1 MASGL
6 QGVNRK
12 ERVMKSK
19 VLFVDDDAMV
29 LAGLKRQLRNKFRI
43 ETALSGEEGLKR
55 IEENGPYAVI
65 VSDFSMPG
73 MNGIEFLCRVKET
86 DPDSIRMMLT
96 GSADMSTAI
105 QAVNE
110 GSIFQFH
117 PKPCPAD
124 TLGQA
129 IQSGIDVYRKTKT
142 DETQFKKVQRS
153 LAQASMIQQNL
164 APKSN
169 PQIEGY
175 DIAGKSIWCDETSG
189 DYYDFLQPGEWEQE
203 KIGIVVADVIG
214 HGISSALLMTTARA
228 FFRERVL
235 SPGSSTAL
243 VADVNQR
250 LVRDIEELNL
260 FITLFY
266 SEIDIQEKCF
276 RWVHAGHEPAM
287 LYDPAEDSFEA
298 LGGEGLP
305 LGVLENCVYRE
316 SEKQLH
322 PGQIILIG
330 TDGIKETHNEQNEL
344 FGAERFNRVIRD
356 HAHKPANEIIKE
368 MFDALA
374 SFRFPVERKDDETL
388 VVIKVL

>member
-1 MASGL
+1 
-6 QGVNRK
+6 
-12 ERVMKSK
+12 MKDK
-19 VLFVDDDAMV
+19 VLLVDDDAMI
-29 LAGLKRQLRNKFRI
+29 LAGLKRHLRNQFRI

-55 IEENGPYAVI
+55 IRENGPYAVI

-73 MNGIEFLCRVKET
+73 MNGIEFLCRVKKT
-86 DPDSIRMMLT
+86 DPDSTRMMLT
-96 GSADMSTAI
+96 GSDDMTTAI

-124 TLGQA
+124 TLGKA
-129 IQSGIDVYRKTKT
+129 IQSGVEAYRKTT
-142 DETQFKKVQRS
+142 THQMQFKKVQSS

-164 APKSN
+164 VPKSN
-169 PQIEGY
+169 PQVEGF

-189 DYYDFLQPGEWEQE
+189 DYYDFIQPADWEQK

-235 SPGSSTAL
+235 SSGSSTTL

-250 LVRDIEELNL
+250 LVRDIEDLSL
-260 FITLFY
+260 FMTLFY
-266 SEIDIQEKCF
+266 SEIDITERCF

-287 LYDPAEDSFEA
+287 LYDPAENSFEA
-298 LGGEGLP
+298 LGGKGLA
-305 LGVLENCVYRE
+305 LGVKEDWVYEE

-322 PGQIILIG
+322 TGQIILIG
-330 TDGIKETHNEQNEL
+330 TDGIKETRNQQNEL
-344 FGAERFNRVIRD
+344 FGAEQFNRVIRD
-356 HAHKPANEIIKE
+356 HAHKSAGDIIIE
-368 MFDALA
+368 MFDALER
-374 SFRFPVERKDDETL
+374 FRFPVEREDDETL

>member
-1 MASGL
+1 
-6 QGVNRK
+6 
-12 ERVMKSK
+12 MKGK
-19 VLFVDDDAMV
+19 VLLVDDDAMI
-29 LAGLKRQLRNKFRI
+29 LAGLKRKLRNQFRI
-43 ETALSGEEGLKR
+43 ETALSGEEGLRK
-55 IEENGPYAVI
+55 IDENGPYAVI
-65 VSDFSMPG
+65 VSDYFMPG

-86 DPDSIRMMLT
+86 DPDSVRMMLT

-124 TLGQA
+124 TLGKA
-129 IQSGIDVYRKTKT
+129 IQSGVDAYLKTT
-142 DETQFKKVQRS
+142 THQTQFKKVQRS

-169 PQIEGY
+169 PQVKGF

-189 DYYDFLQPGEWEQE
+189 DYYDFFQPAEWEQK

-228 FFRERVL
+228 FFRERIL
-235 SPGSSTAL
+235 SPGSSAAL
-243 VADVNQR
+243 VTDVNQR
-250 LVRDIEELNL
+250 LVMDIEKLNL

-266 SEIDIQEKCF
+266 SEIDIKDKHF

-287 LYDPAEDSFEA
+287 LYDPAEDSFDA

-305 LGVLENCVYRE
+305 LGVMENWIYKE
-316 SEKQLH
+316 SAKQLH
-322 PGQIILIG
+322 SGQIILIG
-330 TDGIKETHNEQNEL
+330 TDGIKETHNKHHEL

-356 HAHKPANEIIKE
+356 HSRKQAKEIIEE
-368 MFDALA
+368 MFDSLA

>member
-1 MASGL
+1 
-6 QGVNRK
+6 
-12 ERVMKSK
+12 MKGK
-19 VLFVDDDAMV
+19 VLLVDDDSMV
-29 LAGLKRQLRNKFRI
+29 LAGLKRHLRNQFRI

-55 IEENGPYAVI
+55 VEKNGPYAVI

-86 DPDSIRMMLT
+86 DPDSVRMMLT

-124 TLGQA
+124 TLGKA
-129 IQSGIDVYRKTKT
+129 IQSGIDAYLKTT
-142 DETQFKKVQRS
+142 THQTQFKKVQRS

-164 APKSN
+164 VPKSN
-169 PQIEGY
+169 PQVEGF

-189 DYYDFLQPGEWEQE
+189 DYYDFFQPAEWEQK
-203 KIGIVVADVIG
+203 KIGVVVADVIG

-228 FFRERVL
+228 FFRERIL
-235 SPGSSTAL
+235 SPGSSAAL
-243 VADVNQR
+243 VTDVNQR
-250 LVRDIEELNL
+250 LVKDIEELNL

-266 SEIDIQEKCF
+266 SEIYIKEKSF

-287 LYDPAEDSFEA
+287 LYDPGEDSFDA

-305 LGVLENCVYRE
+305 LGVMADWVYEE
-316 SEKQLH
+316 SKKQLH
-322 PGQIILIG
+322 SGQIILIG
-330 TDGIKETHNEQNEL
+330 TDGIKETHNEHNEL

-356 HAHKPANEIIKE
+356 HFRKPAKEIIKE
-368 MFDALA
+368 MFDTLQ
-374 SFRFPVERKDDETL
+374 SFRFPIERKDDETL

>member
-1 MASGL
+1 
-6 QGVNRK
+6 
-12 ERVMKSK
+12 MKGK
-19 VLFVDDDAMV
+19 VLLVDDDSMV
-29 LAGLKRQLRNKFRI
+29 LAGLKRHLRNQFRI

-55 IEENGPYAVI
+55 VEENGPYAVI

-86 DPDSIRMMLT
+86 DPDSVRMMLT

-124 TLGQA
+124 TLGKA
-129 IQSGIDVYRKTKT
+129 IQSGIDAYLKTT
-142 DETQFKKVQRS
+142 THQTQFKKVQRS

-164 APKSN
+164 VPKSN
-169 PQIEGY
+169 PQVEGF

-189 DYYDFLQPGEWEQE
+189 DYYDFFQPAEWEQK
-203 KIGIVVADVIG
+203 KIGVVVADVIG

-228 FFRERVL
+228 FFRERIL
-235 SPGSSTAL
+235 SPGSSAAL
-243 VADVNQR
+243 VTDVNQR
-250 LVRDIEELNL
+250 LVKDIEELNL

-266 SEIDIQEKCF
+266 SEIDIKEKSF

-287 LYDPAEDSFEA
+287 LYDPGEDSFDA

-305 LGVLENCVYRE
+305 LGVMADWVYEE
-316 SEKQLH
+316 SKKQLH
-322 PGQIILIG
+322 SGQIILIG
-330 TDGIKETHNEQNEL
+330 TDGIKETHNEHNEL

-356 HAHKPANEIIKE
+356 HFRKPAKEIIKE
-368 MFDALA
+368 MFDTLQ
-374 SFRFPVERKDDETL
+374 SFRFPIERKDDETL

>member
-1 MASGL
+1 
-6 QGVNRK
+6 
-12 ERVMKSK
+12 MKSK
-19 VLFVDDDAMV
+19 VLLVDDDAMV
-29 LAGLKRQLRNKFRI
+29 LAGLKRHLRNKFRI

-73 MNGIEFLCRVKET
+73 MNGIEFLCQVKES
-86 DPDSIRMMLT
+86 DPDTVRMMLT

-117 PKPCPAD
+117 PKPCPPD
-124 TLGQA
+124 TLGKA
-129 IQSGIDVYRKTKT
+129 IQSGIDAYRKTTT
-142 DETQFKKVQRS
+142 DQTQFKKVQRS

-164 APKSN
+164 VPKSN

-189 DYYDFLQPGEWEQE
+189 DYYDFIQPVEWEQK

-235 SPGSSTAL
+235 NPGSSTAL

-250 LVRDIEELNL
+250 LVRDIEDLNL

-266 SEIDIQEKCF
+266 SEIDINERCF

-305 LGVLENCVYRE
+305 LGVMKDWVYAE
-316 SEKQLH
+316 SKKQLH
-322 PGQIILIG
+322 SGQIILIG

-344 FGAERFNRVIRD
+344 YGAKRFNRVIRD
-356 HAHKPANEIIKE
+356 YAHKPANEIIKE
-368 MFDALA
+368 MFDALER
-374 SFRFPVERKDDETL
+374 FRFPVERKDDETL

>member
-6 QGVNRK
+6 RGIDRK

-19 VLFVDDDAMV
+19 VLLVDDDAMI
-29 LAGLKRQLRNKFRI
+29 LAGLKRKLRNQFRI
-43 ETALSGEEGLKR
+43 ETALSGEEALRK
-55 IEENGPYAVI
+55 IEEDGPYAVI
-65 VSDFSMPG
+65 VSDYFMPG
-73 MNGIEFLCRVKET
+73 MNGIEFLCRAKET
-86 DPDSIRMMLT
+86 DPDSMRMMLT

-105 QAVNE
+105 KAVNE

-124 TLGQA
+124 TLSKA
-129 IQSGIDVYRKTKT
+129 IQSGIDAYHKTTT
-142 DETQFKKVQRS
+142 DQTQFKKVQRS

-164 APKSN
+164 VPKSN
-169 PQIEGY
+169 PQVEGF

-189 DYYDFLQPGEWEQE
+189 DYYDFIQPAEWEQE

-214 HGISSALLMTTARA
+214 HGISSALVMTTARA

-235 SPGSSTAL
+235 SPGPSAAL
-243 VADVNQR
+243 VTDVNQR
-250 LVRDIEELNL
+250 LVKDIEELNL
-260 FITLFY
+260 FITMFY
-266 SEIDIQEKCF
+266 SEIDLKDKCF

-305 LGVLENCVYRE
+305 LGVMEDWVYEE

-322 PGQIILIG
+322 AGQIILIG
-330 TDGIKETHNEQNEL
+330 TDGIKETHNAQDEL
-344 FGAERFNRVIRD
+344 FGAERSIRVIRD
-356 HAHKPANEIIKE
+356 HAHKPAGDIIKE

-374 SFRFPVERKDDETL
+374 RFRFPMKRKDDETL